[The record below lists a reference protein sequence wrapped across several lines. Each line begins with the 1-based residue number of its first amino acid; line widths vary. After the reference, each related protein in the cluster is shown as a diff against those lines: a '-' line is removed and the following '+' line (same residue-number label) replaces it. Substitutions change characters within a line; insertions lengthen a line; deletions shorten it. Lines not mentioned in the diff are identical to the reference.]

1 MNTQK
6 YDARLPA
13 LRCSSVIEEKLL
25 NFADKHHISLA
36 AAMRLALA
44 RGLDIELTRKR
55 ARVSGQTSKD
65 KTIHYYQK
73 AA

>member
-25 NFADKHHISLA
+25 KFADTHHISLA

-44 RGLDIELTRKR
+44 RGLDYYQPRKP
-55 ARVSGQTSKD
+55 ARVSGQITRDQKGN
-65 KTIHYYQK
+65 IYRK